1 MLYFY
6 IFLYCCCIN
15 FLPNEFYSC
24 RFVENCIP
32 VICFF
37 LKEHLVMWA
46 EYEVV
51 KNQLELFV
59 AEVRLK
65 LRDADEHRELLT
77 NAAESVQRDSL
88 SACELLTAV
97 EFRRIDLERLQQIS
111 DVLTDTASEARQT
124 ALRSEIAALT
134 DAVVEITEMLMQRIT
149 WLEVLDQR
157 WTELS
162 AQSSDLKTLLPEKQE
177 TLHQTIH
184 DTSLTPDQQYAIVKV
199 RVILFW

>member
-1 MLYFY
+1 
-6 IFLYCCCIN
+6 
-15 FLPNEFYSC
+15 
-24 RFVENCIP
+24 
-32 VICFF
+32 
-37 LKEHLVMWA
+37 MWA